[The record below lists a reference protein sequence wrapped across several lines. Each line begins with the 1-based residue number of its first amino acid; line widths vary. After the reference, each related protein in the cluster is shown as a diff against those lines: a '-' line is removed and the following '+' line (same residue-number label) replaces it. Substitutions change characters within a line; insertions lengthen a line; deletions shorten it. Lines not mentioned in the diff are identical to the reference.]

1 MPSGARLL
9 FKSGAFVPVE
19 ANRKAELITSA
30 GGPRDRRLAEQRS
43 SAMLIRPTE
52 TAADKF
58 HVVCKTRSFTRPLG
72 SYSSTGGL
80 GYKLHS
86 KCSKCKYR
94 TVVSTASSASYRL
107 PGHAGAPVTHAAERV
122 PPLEMRE

>member
-43 SAMLIRPTE
+43 SAMLITHCRPTE
-52 TAADKF
+52 NAADKF
-58 HVVCKTRSFTRPLG
+58 PRRVQTKPVLF
-72 SYSSTGGL
+72 SS
-80 GYKLHS
+80 S
-86 KCSKCKYR
+86 
-94 TVVSTASSASYRL
+94 
-107 PGHAGAPVTHAAERV
+107 
-122 PPLEMRE
+122 